1 MGHIHSLNKLCL
13 TENSVFYNS
22 RMSATYTNII
32 RLFNGILASALF
44 RIALKYPEQSRAT
57 GS

>member
-22 RMSATYTNII
+22 RMSATYTTII
-32 RLFNGILASALF
+32 RLFNGMLASALF
-44 RIALKYPEQSRAT
+44 RIALKHP
-57 GS
+57 